1 MSTQT
6 ICVFSHIY
14 LVAVDKESEK
24 VLTVTQNLTTV
35 DAIRENLEEA
45 VSTVKKYQSIGFY
58 PMADPDFIGE
68 VLGNFSDVALSRQD
82 VVNENR
88 HQVIEGFAGCVRV
101 FQLPDDYVVQVKEM
115 IGGFEVDYDDVSW
128 DILDVRE
135 I

>member
-115 IGGFEVDYDDVSW
+115 ISGFEVDYNDVSW